1 MKRVRALAAWLAIL
15 ASLQLVLY
23 LRWSLYSDMDL
34 FYFDPRIGLFALMDF
49 VGIRGETPMAPQWLS
64 ALWLTLLSGAMWF
77 KPAAALRVYLITEFA
92 LALPSLLFFGWVFL
106 VNMSPAHGFSRR
118 ELALP
123 MIVFLTFTVAPLL
136 AAIRLYRGGVASV
149 EQQSDAV

>member
-23 LRWSLYSDMDL
+23 LWWSLHSDVGL

-49 VGIRGETPMAPQWLS
+49 IGIRSESPMAPQWLS
-64 ALWLTLLSGAMWF
+64 ALWLVLLSGAMWF
-77 KPAAALRVYLITEFA
+77 KPAALRVYLITEFV

-123 MIVFLTFTVAPLL
+123 SIVFLTFTVAPLL

-149 EQQSDAV
+149 QQQSDAV

>member
-49 VGIRGETPMAPQWLS
+49 IGIRSERPMAPQWLS
-64 ALWLTLLSGAMWF
+64 ALWLAVLSGVMWF
-77 KPAAALRVYLITEFA
+77 KPAALRVYLITEFVV
-92 LALPSLLFFGWVFL
+92 ALPSLLFFGLVFL

-118 ELALP
+118 ELVFP
-123 MIVFLTFTVAPLL
+123 VIVFLTFTVAPLL

-149 EQQSDAV
+149 EQQPDAV